1 MLIRQ
6 LSRNFLLILV
16 TGVEFDNFVAVHIL
30 LICCQQAK
38 CVGVHVILV
47 FLTTRVGRGILR
59 WSTLMGKIIAL
70 FFRPLQALTNI
81 S

>member
-16 TGVEFDNFVAVHIL
+16 TGVEVDNFVTVHIL
-30 LICCQQAK
+30 VIRCQQAK
-38 CVGVHVILV
+38 CVGVHVIPV
-47 FLTTRVGRGILR
+47 FLATRVGRGILR
-59 WSTLMGKIIAL
+59 WNTLMGKIIAL
-70 FFRPLQALTNI
+70 FFLPLQALTKI

>member
-1 MLIRQ
+1 MLTRQ
-6 LSRNFLLILV
+6 LACNRLLILV
-16 TGVEFDNFVAVHIL
+16 AGVEFDNFVTVHVI

-59 WSTLMGKIIAL
+59 WNTLMGNIIAL
-70 FFRPLQALTNI
+70 FLRPLQALPKVN
-81 S
+81 